1 MYEYFFKTFNKIW
14 YDQYWDNDSQ
24 QPNIF
29 FIFIFL
35 NNNQNTFLYSFTWH
49 LPSKYTSLS
58 LYIFQMPSTLT
69 FFNSIH
75 AHLGRTQNSLLG
87 FFFFYHTKI
96 TFTLLLNS
104 FEGFT
109 VDNIPL
115 IIHLQTSPARN
126 FLWST
131 GGVHSFFLLIV
142 LSSTN
147 STRKYIYLG

>member
-1 MYEYFFKTFNKIW
+1 MTSIGTMILSNQIYF
-14 YDQYWDNDSQ
+14 
-24 QPNIF
+24 
-29 FIFIFL
+29 L
-35 NNNQNTFLYSFTWH
+35 FLYSKITIKTLSYIH
-49 LPSKYTSLS
+49 LLDICQVNTLPS
-58 LYIFQMPSTLT
+58 PCT
-69 FFNSIH
+69 FFKCPVLSH
-75 AHLGRTQNSLLG
+75 SLTPSMPIQAAPRILYQG

-147 STRKYIYLG
+147 STRKYIYILVKLIISFWY